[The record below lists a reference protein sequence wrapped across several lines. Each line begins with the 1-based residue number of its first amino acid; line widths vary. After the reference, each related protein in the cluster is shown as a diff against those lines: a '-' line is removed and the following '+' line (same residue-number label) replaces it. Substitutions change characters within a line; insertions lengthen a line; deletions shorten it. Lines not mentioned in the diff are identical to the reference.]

1 MEDSIRI
8 MTQRLSSILSDNS
21 PSIYLFGSVVMD
33 DFKFGWSDID
43 ILCLTENPL
52 TKTQAA
58 DLVTLR
64 QTLLIEYPDN
74 PYFRLFEGII
84 TTWEV
89 CADHTNGTVVY
100 WGTSGQRIVDSFR
113 IDVFST
119 IELLK
124 YGRLLYGIDKRE
136 RLAYPSPI
144 EIHKA
149 TEDYYSTIRKYA
161 VQTDT
166 HLYSAG
172 WLLDIARCLYTVQTY
187 NVISKTNAGKWALNA
202 GLSPEPEI
210 LKKAIMIRENPMEY
224 KNDESTQSWLT
235 SLGPHIQVFADVL
248 EGALKTE

>member
-1 MEDSIRI
+1 MENSIRI
-8 MTQRLSSILSDNS
+8 MTQRLSNILSDNS

-43 ILCLTENPL
+43 ILCLTEKPL
-52 TKTQAA
+52 TKTQA
-58 DLVTLR
+58 DELVILR
-64 QTLLIEYPDN
+64 QTLLTEYPDN
-74 PYFRLFEGII
+74 LYFRSFEGII

-89 CADHTNGTVVY
+89 CANHTNGTVVY
-100 WGTSGQRIVDSFR
+100 WGTSGQRNVDSFQ

-136 RLAYPSPI
+136 RLAYPSLP
-144 EIHKA
+144 EIHNA
-149 TEDYYSTIRKYA
+149 TEGYYNTIRKYG

-172 WLLDIARCLYTVQTY
+172 WLLDIARCLYTLATDD
-187 NVISKTNAGKWALNA
+187 VISKTAAGKWAIDA

-210 LKKAIMIRENPMEY
+210 LKKAVMIRENPMDY
-224 KNDESTQSWLT
+224 KNDDFTQNWLT
-235 SLGPHIQVFADVL
+235 SLGPHVQLFADVL